1 MQDRDTLTAA
11 SSDET
16 SVYKTP
22 PEAQNSEVVTA
33 KQEQVSQFFACSPT
47 KALWSEMSRKKKYI
61 SATWKMSNLSV
72 TGHHKHCHRPST
84 QKLMTSLLEDAS
96 ATLYVYLYECTDV

>member
-47 KALWSEMSRKKKYI
+47 KAL
-61 SATWKMSNLSV
+61 
-72 TGHHKHCHRPST
+72 
-84 QKLMTSLLEDAS
+84 
-96 ATLYVYLYECTDV
+96 